1 MSKHNSFD
9 RIRLSEVVLQ
19 ARSGFASGERS
30 TSGVIQLRMNNV
42 SVEGGL
48 DLTSP
53 TRIPANQKQLKEFS
67 LEEGDVLFNN
77 TNSPQ
82 LVGKTAYFAHVD
94 EPVLFSNHFTRLRFD
109 QKRVFP
115 KYAARWLTQM
125 QQSRYFEARC
135 RQWVNQAAFGTESL
149 LELEM
154 PVPPLEE
161 QKRIVT
167 ILDKA
172 DTIRRK
178 RQQANGE
185 LEALEE
191 SAFAFT
197 VGTRARGYEEWTE
210 VTIESLAALHQGAM
224 RTGPFGSS
232 LLHSEFVDEGIAVL
246 GIDNAVQNRFAWDQR
261 RFITPAKYEEMK
273 RYTVYPNDVI
283 ITIMGTVGRAAV
295 IPEDIPTAITTKH
308 IATLT
313 LNTKIAEPE
322 FVSQAMH
329 RHPFIAMQ
337 MTNRGA
343 IMNSWNLGLIKSLK
357 VPLPPID
364 VQREFTKRV
373 RQIRDLRNK
382 LENGA
387 TEADHLFNSLVQRAF
402 KGEL

>member
-149 LELEM
+149 LALEM
-154 PVPPLEE
+154 PVPQLEE
-161 QKRIVT
+161 QKRIAA

-172 DTIRRK
+172 DAIRCK
-178 RQQANGE
+178 RQEARE
-185 LEALEE
+185 VADKFLEA
-191 SAFAFT
+191 T
-197 VGTRARGYEEWTE
+197 YMDV
-210 VTIESLAALHQGAM
+210 
-224 RTGPFGSS
+224 FGSPVTNPRDWPI
-232 LLHSEFVDEGIAVL
+232 EPL
-246 GIDNAVQNRFAWDQR
+246 GNYLDFLTSGSRGWAQYYVPDGK
-261 RFITPAKYEEMK
+261 RFIRSLDVQMNRIGADD
-273 RYTVYPNDVI
+273 TVYVD
-283 ITIMGTVGRAAV
+283 
-295 IPEDIPTAITTKH
+295 
-308 IATLT
+308 
-313 LNTKIAEPE
+313 
-322 FVSQAMH
+322 
-329 RHPFIAMQ
+329 
-337 MTNRGA
+337 
-343 IMNSWNLGLIKSLK
+343 
-357 VPLPPID
+357 PPA
-364 VQREFTKRV
+364 
-373 RQIRDLRNK
+373 
-382 LENGA
+382 G
-387 TEADHLFNSLVQRAF
+387 TEADRTRVQPQDVLLTITGSCIGRVAFVPPDIEEAYVSQHVAILRLRKELMDRYVSMYLSLDSGGQRQIAKDQYGQTKPGLSLAQIRKFEIPVPPLSEQKRFLAIWDRFTQVQNGMIKADGEVDALFNSLVQRAF

>member
-1 MSKHNSFD
+1 MTKSTITK
-9 RIRLSEVVLQ
+9 LSDVMEIT
-19 ARSGFASGERS
+19 SGFAFKSEYFSENGKGLPLVRIRDVARGYSETRYDGPHDDRYVVQDGDLLVSMDGEFR
-30 TSGVIQLRMNNV
+30 VQPWA
-42 SVEGGL
+42 GGKALLNQRVCRLEPHPKRLSRHYLKYLIAPELKRIEDRTPFVTVKHLAAKTVL
-48 DLTSP
+48 DLELP
-53 TRIPANQKQLKEFS
+53 LPA
-67 LEEGDVLFNN
+67 V
-77 TNSPQ
+77 
-82 LVGKTAYFAHVD
+82 
-94 EPVLFSNHFTRLRFD
+94 
-109 QKRVFP
+109 
-115 KYAARWLTQM
+115 
-125 QQSRYFEARC
+125 
-135 RQWVNQAAFGTESL
+135 
-149 LELEM
+149 
-154 PVPPLEE
+154 EE
-161 QKRIVT
+161 QKRIAA

-172 DTIRRK
+172 DAIRRK

-185 LEALEE
+185 LEALED

-197 VGTRARGYEEWTE
+197 VGTRAKGYEEWAE

-343 IMNSWNLGLIKSLK
+343 IMNSWNLGLIKTLK

-387 TEADHLFNSLVQRAF
+387 TEAHHLFNSLVQRAF